1 MSSPYPLTAAYISIA
16 GNLLGT
22 DTGRQNIV
30 RFEGP
35 FVRVSENT
43 VRNSKGQTIKLLDL
57 EGSSDLLARTKE
69 WLRKLKRD

>member
-1 MSSPYPLTAAYISIA
+1 MSSSFSLTAAYITDS

-35 FVRVSENT
+35 FTRVSADT
-43 VRNSKGQTIKLLDL
+43 VRNSKGHTIKLCDL
-57 EGSSDLLARTKE
+57 EGSSFLLPRTKE
-69 WLRKLKRD
+69 WLRKLTR